1 MDQGAEAPD
10 TLGARILNVSQAL
23 TLGRFAPASVQRDYQ
38 WEERQCQDLF
48 SDLERVFAADETA
61 QTQQHSEF
69 EIAEPETEDGAP
81 EHEHAHASALIPHDA
96 LNDAIPQRDYFL
108 GAVVLRPVG
117 LDNYDIY
124 DGLQRLTSLT
134 ILIAVLRDLC
144 GDDVLADR
152 LDALIT
158 TPDGEFRVKLPSQ
171 DPTLREEVQKR
182 GEAGR
187 ARRATPPSDM
197 GARVRGAC
205 TLFRRELGRW
215 PAPRRA
221 AFAEFLLHRAQLV
234 AIAANDALLA
244 SQIFVTTNAR
254 GLALDKV
261 ELFKGQVMDIAGDAE
276 TADRIAAAWTEA
288 QNLVGDDLEELL
300 TVLDFVERREPQ
312 GAECLTQLADHL
324 FRRYGAGQ
332 IGAWVERLE
341 LYASAWKDLHARLFN
356 PNDPDAGFSIWML
369 RLLKWREW
377 KALALVWTAQF
388 IRAGGEA
395 GGERARQLFA
405 RRFDALHRRCLAITL
420 TGNSALDRTKI
431 FGRAVQQVGQRRDP
445 LDRQGALGFD
455 AFAHG
460 RIQET
465 LRLPL
470 VHDETRL
477 TLLRWTEAM
486 QWQSNPP
493 RSIARASV
501 EHVLPQRP
509 QVNSRW
515 LAEFPQEETRFNIVH
530 AFGNLALA
538 DYKANEAMSNSD
550 FEAKLPVLRAQAQKF
565 KLLEDVVSE
574 PVWNAERIA
583 ARTKRLCDFVWE
595 TMALPKPR
603 APRPQ

>member
-1 MDQGAEAPD
+1 MSDA
-10 TLGARILNVSQAL
+10 LGARIFNVAEAL
-23 TLGRFAPASVQRDYQ
+23 SLGRFAPASVQRDYQ

-48 SDLERVFAADETA
+48 SDLERVFASEEAYSAPEHA
-61 QTQQHSEF
+61 ESENPHAEHS
-69 EIAEPETEDGAP
+69 EPETEDGAP
-81 EHEHAHASALIPHDA
+81 DRESATASALIPHDA
-96 LNDAIPQRDYFL
+96 LLETNPQRDYFL

-144 GDDVLADR
+144 GDEALADR
-152 LDALIT
+152 LDTLIIS
-158 TPDGEFRVKLPSQ
+158 PDGAFRVTLPSQ

-182 GEAGR
+182 GEAAR
-187 ARRATPPSDM
+187 ARRATPSTDM

-205 TLFRRELGRW
+205 TLFRREFGRW
-215 PAPRRA
+215 PIARRV
-221 AFAEFLLHRAQLV
+221 AFAEFLLNRVQLV
-234 AIAANDALLA
+234 AISASDSLLA

-261 ELFKGQVMDIAGDAE
+261 ELFKGQLMDIAGDAE
-276 TADRIAAAWTEA
+276 TADRIASAWTEA

-324 FRRYGAGQ
+324 FRRYGAAQ

-356 PNDPDAGFSIWML
+356 PNDADVGASIWML
-369 RLLKWREW
+369 RLFKWREW
-377 KALALVWTAQF
+377 KPLALVWIAQF
-388 IRAGGEA
+388 IRTGGEA

-431 FGRAVQQVGQRRDP
+431 FARAVGQVGNRRDP

-477 TLLRWTEAM
+477 TLVRWTEAM
-486 QWQSNPP
+486 HWAQNPP
-493 RSIARASV
+493 RAIARASV
-501 EHVLPQRP
+501 EHILPQRP
-509 QVNSRW
+509 QANSRW
-515 LAEFPQEETRFNIVH
+515 LAEFVQEEARFNVAH

-538 DYKANEAMSNSD
+538 DYKANEGMGNSD
-550 FEAKLPVLRAQAQKF
+550 FEVKLPVLKAQSAKF
-565 KLLEDVVSE
+565 KLLEDVVAE

-583 ARTKRLCDFVWE
+583 ARSKKLCDFVWE
-595 TMALPKPR
+595 AMHLPEPR
-603 APRPQ
+603 TPRPA